1 MKWDRD
7 KLRIWGYV
15 VLILFIFGLI
25 LTVYNIY
32 PLTYMTIIGLIN
44 LAILLWVI

>member
-1 MKWDRD
+1 MKLDKD

-44 LAILLWVI
+44 FAILLWVI